1 MDLVAQ
7 AVIDSKYKDF
17 TTDNIE
23 DTDYYEII
31 PFLFN
36 HALYINKVE
45 VGYVSKELID
55 FFKQINKKNFSKART
70 FTSAGAIRLTKE
82 EDGLYLLYVNCG
94 ATTIVY
100 FTKKQLLKMIKELE
114 FSYVKY
120 HH

>member
-36 HALYINKVE
+36 HALYINRVE

-55 FFKQINKKNFSKART
+55 FFKQINKKNFSKARIL
-70 FTSAGAIRLTKE
+70 TSTGAIRLTKE

-94 ATTIVY
+94 STTIVD

-120 HH
+120 NH